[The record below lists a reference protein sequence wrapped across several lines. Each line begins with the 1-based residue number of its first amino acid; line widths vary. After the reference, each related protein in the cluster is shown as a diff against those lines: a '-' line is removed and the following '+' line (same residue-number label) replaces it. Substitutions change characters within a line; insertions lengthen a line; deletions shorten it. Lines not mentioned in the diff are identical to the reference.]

1 MSVAPARHPTADLI
15 PIAPRQHCAYYDVVG
30 ILYMLSSVGL
40 SFYCVLVMDPY
51 LASDYFWPNFHTL
64 NVSTL
69 VSEIFN
75 VQLALLPMNAT
86 AISVALMMPVA
97 AVVDT
102 QTVCAAPSYPRKLL
116 YERLTG
122 LVDAVTGLRHLDADK
137 VASMATLYCWV
148 DLNRRWELAHTSAR
162 QLRCERNDFENAAVV
177 LEAVLRNIAF
187 HDWLEVVQNR
197 FAVHVADPIARTPG
211 GAAWVA
217 ALRQHEW
224 LSTNDEVDVWRA
236 HGLHRFTLQY
246 TNRIQLGLQESILI
260 ENALGTGTWLEVKA
274 IPAATRVPLW
284 TSTYMSM
291 CLANDFDAIG
301 ANQSLVRGTFNY
313 FGDIDPTQIE
323 VFDVGYPLSK
333 LFQVVHDQVGPLANI
348 DLKWIAPPST
358 LVTHLATWRVTLL
371 EYLHANANWSTA
383 MATVGDMTL
392 APTPQQWARPSLAFY
407 GGNPMCGFGEPLG
420 FVQNAFGFDDACSSQ
435 TRFNVPLNAFN
446 GLFAW
451 SALRGDIG
459 APCALEPTYARATCY
474 ATLALL
480 NSTYHELP
488 ALPELDA
495 SVVAATHALNLSL
508 MQFVGDINGSAL
520 RIEELRLLD
529 SDIAFHGWS
538 MVYDWLFNEREAISF
553 QGDVRTLNLLSHVYT
568 CLASPRAKSLSLTW
582 ANYLRLCAYVCSGTL
597 ALVGG
602 LSLCLF
608 VCLRPRHCHWFLFNR
623 ITSAV
628 WLNRGVLGLRSLV
641 ATLCLATAS
650 VDVHLDS
657 SGLMHFA
664 SAPRSVMASTA
675 LAAETTWIT
684 YLLHDILQP
693 VAGSSR
699 YASISSHLA
708 WLVIAILDVASPI
721 AVTASVHRSCYT
733 VNMDEMIYC
742 ASGFVGI
749 GALPRTMTIVSL
761 NVASVLIC
769 FGLGHVFLTPE
780 PPPTIGVP
788 NLLLPPAL
796 LAFASSRDLRC
807 ASGGLALDRTT
818 ASMAGLF
825 VFQTSSHRWLF
836 DTKLWLLFYKSDFTL
851 QSSQAAIVLPDGFR
865 HARRGSLQRQASV
878 LGLQR
883 RQHPRL
889 SYVVLAVGF
898 LYLVLSLA
906 GNVMYLDVA
915 TTYLAN
921 DYGWA
926 NFNSSGT
933 RTFLANIFNE
943 QLLVTTSGDLELDA
957 ASCGDLDR
965 VYNGSVSSIEWSETL
980 ARRELYRRDVPLAS
994 IVQGLRDMSPCNLPW
1009 MFTQYCWLDFE
1020 REYALASTSQR
1031 QARCLASQKSNGAA
1045 YLEAPLRNLNNW
1057 AAFHDCW
1064 GASFEFGIASDLAS
1078 TSSGQA
1084 WLVRTTGNSYSVDD
1098 EVAFWRA
1105 SQIDHFTLQWQN
1117 FKTVGLLDS
1126 LSIVTALGWTF
1137 PLSLS
1142 ASMGSLH
1149 LTQQTSRKMYWG
1161 FASDLWAV
1169 GCNAT
1174 AIVGASLLAS
1184 SPRFAFANCTSESLL
1199 LSNHTLP
1206 APLTM
1211 GLGLLQATLGPF
1223 NAIDMQY
1230 VQVPARLRAIY
1241 GALSALVT
1249 ELVMSNMTLQTAYW
1263 ALPVAPSMSGV
1274 PLALLSA
1281 PNVTTH
1287 GGNLLCGDDQPTYTL
1302 SYGLDCFF
1310 GVQNMCHASFF
1321 DSLKPTPR
1329 QLLFATLAYS
1339 QVFPNT
1345 SFQLV
1350 CDLDMYKRSV
1360 CADNYHAIQTF
1371 LKDTGIDAQ
1380 LGPRLLAAVPDVRS
1394 LRIRIIQYLR
1404 FQPMAPLQLYQQ
1416 PLLPMDDD
1424 PGWHF
1429 YGWSYVFDW
1438 MAGLREVVS
1447 FQGDESSVT
1456 TISSRSSPLTMAPVP
1471 GEIPETL
1478 SFLFQ
1483 WCVRYIT
1490 LVFIAL
1496 AGLLVVSGVHERGHI
1511 EGLNLLE
1518 LNRIVGHVWVGR
1530 FFLLI
1535 RSITAFWLLNTST
1548 LQLVQV
1554 GAGTR
1559 FVSPPLPWYK
1569 TVLAGAETT
1578 WFVYVLNDV
1587 CSCVTLQ
1594 YTTAYAFKSSL
1605 VAWAVAAIWN
1615 TVSPQAYVATLH
1627 RRCRYVDMDLQLTCE
1642 SGVVQIG
1649 DASRLAMGFLIGLGS
1664 VVLCYG
1670 LERLWQPHLPPR
1682 DVPTTLLNASSYYM
1696 LDFSDWV
1703 VQDEFY
1709 LDKTSALMAGIVAI
1723 ERYGHLH
1730 ILDVKSWRYF
1740 HVRLSTVTSGKHERI
1755 RRAIP
1760 LSRL

>member
-15 PIAPRQHCAYYDVVG
+15 PIAPRAHRAYYDAVG
-30 ILYMLSSVGL
+30 ILYVLSSVGL

-51 LASDYFWPNFHTL
+51 LASDYFWPNFHAL

-86 AISVALMMPVA
+86 ALSVALMMPVA

-102 QTVCAAPSYPRKLL
+102 HTACAAPSYPRKLL

-122 LVDAVTGLRHLDADK
+122 LVDAITGLRRLDADK

-148 DLNRRWELAHTSAR
+148 DLNRRWELAHTRAR
-162 QLRCERNDFENAAVV
+162 QSRCERTDFENAAVV
-177 LEAVLRNIAF
+177 LEAVLRNIPLS
-187 HDWLEVVQNR
+187 DWLEVTQNR
-197 FAVHVADPIARTPG
+197 FAVHVADPIARTPR

-217 ALRQHEW
+217 QLKNHEW
-224 LSTNDEVDVWRA
+224 LSIDDEVDVWQS
-236 HGLHRFTLQY
+236 HGLFRFTLQY

-260 ENALGTGTWLEVKA
+260 ENALGTATWLEVKA
-274 IPAATRVPLW
+274 LAAATRVPLW

-313 FGDIDPTQIE
+313 FGDVDSTQIE

-333 LFQVVHDQVGPLANI
+333 LFQVMHDQVGPLANI
-348 DLKWIAPPST
+348 DLKWIAPPSS
-358 LVTHLATWRVTLL
+358 LVTHLATWRVALL
-371 EYLHANANWSTA
+371 EHLHANATSA
-383 MATVGDMTL
+383 MATIGAMTL
-392 APTPQQWARPSLAFY
+392 APTPQQWEDPSFVFY
-407 GGNPMCGFGEPLG
+407 GGNPMCGFGEPLM

-435 TRFNVPLNAFN
+435 TPFNVPLNAFN

-451 SALRGDIG
+451 SALRGEVG
-459 APCALEPTYARATCY
+459 APCALEPSYARATCY
-474 ATLALL
+474 ATLSLVNA
-480 NSTYHELP
+480 TYHELP
-488 ALPELDA
+488 PLPEVGA
-495 SVVAATHALNLSL
+495 STLAATQALNLSL
-508 MQFVGDINGSAL
+508 MQFVGDINGSAI

-529 SDIAFHGWS
+529 ADIAFHGWV
-538 MVYDWLFNEREAISF
+538 MVYDWLFHEREAISF
-553 QGDVRTLNLLSHVYT
+553 QGDVRSLNLLSHVYT
-568 CLASPRAKSLSLTW
+568 CLASPRATTLSLTW

-602 LSLCLF
+602 LSLSLF
-608 VCLRPRHCHWFLFNR
+608 AVLRPQHCHWFLFNR

-628 WLNRGVLGLRSLV
+628 WLNRGILGLRSLV

-650 VDVHLDS
+650 VDVHTDG
-657 SGLMHFA
+657 GLLHFV
-664 SAPRSVMASTA
+664 SAPRSAIASTA

-684 YLLHDILQP
+684 YLLHDLLQP
-693 VAGSSR
+693 LAGSSR
-699 YASISSHLA
+699 YAPFSSHLA
-708 WLVIAILDVASPI
+708 WLLIATLDVASPI
-721 AVTASVHRSCYT
+721 DVTASVHRSCYM

-742 ASGFVGI
+742 TSGLVSI
-749 GALPRTMTIVSL
+749 GALPRTMTIVSI
-761 NVASVLIC
+761 NVASVLVC
-769 FGLGHVFLTPE
+769 FGLGSLLLAPE

-796 LAFASSRDLRC
+796 LAFAPPNTLRC
-807 ASGGLALDRTT
+807 PTGGLSLDRTS

-825 VFQTSSHRWLF
+825 AFETSAHRWLF
-836 DTKLWLLFYKSDFTL
+836 DIKLWLLFENGGFAL
-851 QSSQAAIVLPDGFR
+851 QPSQSAVVLPDACFR
-865 HARRGSLQRQASV
+865 HARRASLQRQASV
-878 LGLQR
+878 LGLHR

-889 SYVVLAVGF
+889 SNVVLALGF
-898 LYLVLSLA
+898 VYLVLSLA
-906 GNVMYLDVA
+906 GNVLYLDVA

-933 RTFLANIFNE
+933 RTFLANLFNQ
-943 QLLVTTSGDLELDA
+943 QLLVTTSGNLELDA
-957 ASCGDLDR
+957 ASSGDLDR
-965 VYNGSVSSIEWSETL
+965 VYNESVSSIVWSETL
-980 ARRELYRRDVPLAS
+980 ARRELYRRDVPLVS
-994 IVQGLRDMSPCNLPW
+994 IVQGLRDMSPCNMPW
-1009 MFTQYCWLDFE
+1009 MFTQYCWLDFA
-1020 REYALASTSQR
+1020 REWELASTSKR
-1031 QARCLASQKSNGAA
+1031 QARCFASQTSNGAA

-1057 AAFHDCW
+1057 AVFYDCW
-1064 GASFEFGIASDLAS
+1064 GESFAFGIANDLAS
-1078 TSSGQA
+1078 TSRGQA
-1084 WLVRTTGNSYSVDD
+1084 WLLRTTANTDSIAD

-1105 SQIDHFTLQWQN
+1105 SQIEYFSLQWQN

-1142 ASMGSLH
+1142 ASMGSMH

-1174 AIVGASLLAS
+1174 AVVGGSLLAS
-1184 SPRFAFANCTSESLL
+1184 SARFAFANRTSESLL
-1199 LSNHTLP
+1199 VSNHTLP
-1206 APLTM
+1206 TPLTM

-1223 NAIDMQY
+1223 NAIDMEY
-1230 VQVPARLRAIY
+1230 VEVPARLRAIY
-1241 GALSALVT
+1241 GALSSLVT
-1249 ELVMSNMTLQTAYW
+1249 ELVMSNLTLQAAYW

-1274 PLALLSA
+1274 PLALLAS

-1321 DSLKPTPR
+1321 DSLKPSPR
-1329 QLLFATLAYS
+1329 QLLFATLAYT
-1339 QVFPNT
+1339 QVFPT
-1345 SFQLV
+1345 QSFQLV

-1360 CADNYHAIQTF
+1360 CADNYHTIQTF
-1371 LKDTGIDAQ
+1371 LRETGIDAQ
-1380 LGPRLLAAVPDVRS
+1380 LGPHLLAAVADIRS
-1394 LRIRIIQYLR
+1394 LHIRIVQYLR

-1416 PLLPMDDD
+1416 PLLPLNDD

-1438 MAGLREVVS
+1438 MAGLRDVVS
-1447 FQGDESSVT
+1447 FQGDDGQVT

-1490 LVFIAL
+1490 MVFIAL
-1496 AGLLVVSGVHERGHI
+1496 AALLVVSGIHERGHI

-1530 FFLLI
+1530 FFLVI

-1554 GAGTR
+1554 GSGTR

-1578 WFVYVLNDV
+1578 WFVYVLNDMW
-1587 CSCVTLQ
+1587 SCVTLQ
-1594 YTTAYAFKSSL
+1594 YTTAYAYKSAL

-1615 TVSPQAYVATLH
+1615 TLSPQAHVATLA
-1627 RRCRYVDMDLQLTCE
+1627 RRCRYIDMDLQLTCE

-1649 DASRLAMGFLIGLGS
+1649 DANRLAIGFLIGLSS

-1670 LERLWQPHLPPR
+1670 LERLWSPHLPPR
-1682 DVPTTLLNASSYYM
+1682 EVPTTLLNASSYYM

-1703 VQDEFY
+1703 VHDEFY
-1709 LDKTSALMAGIVAI
+1709 LDKTSALMAGILAL
-1723 ERYGHLH
+1723 ERNGHLH

-1740 HVRLSTVTSGKHERI
+1740 HVRLSAASSGKHERI